1 MTPVLLMQ
9 LFAPLATR
17 LILSYN
23 YSYTNIHPLKLMSF
37 KPGISKQL
45 TAVVQNVCI
54 GMHIHEYFI
63 TITSINL
70 FFAEKQLNDI
80 L

>member
-1 MTPVLLMQ
+1 MQ
-9 LFAPLATR
+9 FFAPLATW

-23 YSYTNIHPLKLMSF
+23 HSYMNIHPLKLMSLN
-37 KPGISKQL
+37 PGISIQL

-70 FFAEKQLNDI
+70 FFADKQLNDI